1 MKIEVAEYQPQRWVD
16 GQHNHMEQQRNF
28 TMCKTKV
35 EDNSLTCPLRIKFIR
50 RPLNT
55 FLVMFISGL
64 LTMANVAANELY
76 DQKADVNLDLELTYG
91 LTSRTGERDRSLTGP
106 NSNDGDENYD
116 RGIISST
123 AALTTELEV
132 TKRNM
137 GFFVRTHG
145 FFDYENQRN
154 SRVRTPLSSDA
165 KDISG
170 RDFRLLDGYAYVN
183 FDRSSTP
190 MQLRIGNQVLNWGE
204 STFIPKGINIINPYD
219 VARLRTPGSELR
231 DSLIPVPMVS
241 ASVFLSDDV
250 TVEGFYQ
257 LDWKKSRID
266 PSGTYFSTNDYATP
280 GGTHV
285 YLTQEGITDTGR
297 TFGLLADALN
307 HDYFA
312 TSANTG
318 NLPLQLE
325 HDPKFFAVDRNP
337 DREVD
342 EEGQWGLGI
351 RYFSEEL
358 NDTEFGFF
366 FINNHSQLPLVSGL
380 AATQATYRSVLGMS
394 QTLGG
399 VLGEQLQTLATAAQT
414 NSLSPQTLGQARSV
428 TAIATGVARAAGIL
442 TPATHFDQ
450 NGLNASGLAALQDA
464 LKSPMFLNRVR
475 GQLEPTV
482 RGLVVDRYV
491 KASRYFVE
499 YPEDIQTF
507 GISFNTAL
515 SDSGWALQGEY
526 SYHSDVPLQR
536 EENSLFTEALAPL
549 ACAPTCPTDILS
561 VLGPQNNLGYLRGYI
576 VRDVSQLQI
585 TATKL
590 FGSVLGSDSTGF
602 IIEGGM
608 HHVHDMPEKETLP
621 IEHGHAGE
629 GSADATSYGLRGAL
643 WLDYNNTVGAA
654 SLRPYMQYA
663 YGIKGDS
670 PGPGGLFQE
679 DRIILT
685 LGVGLNYLNRWTANI
700 GYTSHS
706 GDNNYLSGRD
716 FIQASVSY
724 FF

>member
-1 MKIEVAEYQPQRWVD
+1 
-16 GQHNHMEQQRNF
+16 
-28 TMCKTKV
+28 
-35 EDNSLTCPLRIKFIR
+35 
-50 RPLNT
+50 
-55 FLVMFISGL
+55 MFISGL

-297 TFGLLADALN
+297 TFGPLADALN

-428 TAIATGVARAAGIL
+428 TTIATGGSK
-442 TPATHFDQ
+442 
-450 NGLNASGLAALQDA
+450 G
-464 LKSPMFLNRVR
+464 
-475 GQLEPTV
+475 
-482 RGLVVDRYV
+482 
-491 KASRYFVE
+491 SR
-499 YPEDIQTF
+499 DI
-507 GISFNTAL
+507 N
-515 SDSGWALQGEY
+515 
-526 SYHSDVPLQR
+526 
-536 EENSLFTEALAPL
+536 
-549 ACAPTCPTDILS
+549 
-561 VLGPQNNLGYLRGYI
+561 
-576 VRDVSQLQI
+576 
-585 TATKL
+585 
-590 FGSVLGSDSTGF
+590 
-602 IIEGGM
+602 
-608 HHVHDMPEKETLP
+608 
-621 IEHGHAGE
+621 
-629 GSADATSYGLRGAL
+629 
-643 WLDYNNTVGAA
+643 
-654 SLRPYMQYA
+654 
-663 YGIKGDS
+663 
-670 PGPGGLFQE
+670 
-679 DRIILT
+679 
-685 LGVGLNYLNRWTANI
+685 
-700 GYTSHS
+700 TSHPFRS
-706 GDNNYLSGRD
+706 ERTQCEWLGR
-716 FIQASVSY
+716 IARRIEIAHVP
-724 FF
+724 

>member
-1 MKIEVAEYQPQRWVD
+1 MS
-16 GQHNHMEQQRNF
+16 
-28 TMCKTKV
+28 KV
-35 EDNSLTCPLRIKFIR
+35 KVNGNSLTCLLRVKLTRKPLDV
-50 RPLNT
+50 L
-55 FLVMFISGL
+55 LVMFISGL
-64 LTMANVAANELY
+64 LATVTAAANEPH
-76 DQKADVNLDLELTYG
+76 DRKADVNVDLELTYG
-91 LTSRTGERDRSLTGP
+91 LTSRTGKRDSSLTSP

-123 AALTTELEV
+123 IALTAELEA

-137 GFFVRTHG
+137 GLFIRTHG
-145 FFDYENQRN
+145 FFDYENQRS

-170 RDFRLLDGYAYVN
+170 RDLRLLDGYVYAN
-183 FDRSSTP
+183 FDQSSTP

-241 ASVFLSDDV
+241 ASAFLSDDV

-257 LDWKKSRID
+257 IDWKKSRVD

-285 YLTQEGITDTGR
+285 YLTQDGITDTGR
-297 TFGLLADALN
+297 TFGPLADALN
-307 HDYFA
+307 HDYYA
-312 TSANTG
+312 TPANTG

-325 HDPKFFAVDRNP
+325 HDPKFFAVDRSP

-342 EEGQWGLGI
+342 EQGQWGLGI
-351 RYFSEEL
+351 RYFSEAL

-380 AATQATYRSVLGMS
+380 AATQATYRNVLGMS

-399 VLGEQLQTLATAAQT
+399 VLGTQLQSLAAAART
-414 NSLSPQTLGQARSV
+414 NSLSPQALGQARSG

-442 TPATHFDQ
+442 TPAAHFDQ
-450 NGLNASGLAALQDA
+450 NGLNASGLAALQNA
-464 LKSPMFLNRVR
+464 LQSPVFLNSV
-475 GQLEPTV
+475 QEQISSTV

-536 EENSLFTEALAPL
+536 EENSLFAEALAPL
-549 ACAPTCPTDILS
+549 GCAPTCPADILS
-561 VLGPQNNLGYLRGYI
+561 VLGLQNNLGYLRGYV

-590 FGSVLGSDSTGF
+590 FGSALGSDSTGF

-621 IEHGHAGE
+621 IEHGHAGG
-629 GSADATSYGLRGAL
+629 GSADATSYGVRGAL
-643 WLDYNNTVGAA
+643 WLDYSNAVHAA

-685 LGVGLNYLNRWTANI
+685 LGVGLNYLNRWTADI
-700 GYTSHS
+700 AYTSHS

-716 FIQASVSY
+716 FIQASLSY
-724 FF
+724 YF

>member
-1 MKIEVAEYQPQRWVD
+1 MS
-16 GQHNHMEQQRNF
+16 
-28 TMCKTKV
+28 KV
-35 EDNSLTCPLRIKFIR
+35 KVNGYSLTCLLRVKLTRKPLDV
-50 RPLNT
+50 L
-55 FLVMFISGL
+55 LVMFISGL
-64 LTMANVAANELY
+64 LATVTAAANEPH
-76 DQKADVNLDLELTYG
+76 DRKADVNVDLELTYG
-91 LTSRTGERDRSLTGP
+91 LTSRTGKRDSSLTSP

-123 AALTTELEV
+123 IALTAELEA

-137 GFFVRTHG
+137 GLFIRTHG
-145 FFDYENQRN
+145 FFDYENQRS

-170 RDFRLLDGYAYVN
+170 RDLRLLDGYVYAN
-183 FDRSSTP
+183 FDQSSTP

-241 ASVFLSDDV
+241 ASAFLSDDV

-257 LDWKKSRID
+257 IDWKKSRVD

-285 YLTQEGITDTGR
+285 YLTQDGITDTGR
-297 TFGLLADALN
+297 TFGPLADALN
-307 HDYFA
+307 HNYYA
-312 TSANTG
+312 TPANTG

-325 HDPKFFAVDRNP
+325 HDPKFFAVDRSP

-342 EEGQWGLGI
+342 EQGQWGLGI
-351 RYFSEEL
+351 RYFSEAL

-380 AATQATYRSVLGMS
+380 AATQATYRNVLGMS

-399 VLGEQLQTLATAAQT
+399 VLGTQLQSLAAAART
-414 NSLSPQTLGQARSV
+414 NSLSPQALGQARSG

-442 TPATHFDQ
+442 TPAAHFDQ
-450 NGLNASGLAALQDA
+450 NGLNASGLAALQNA
-464 LKSPMFLNRVR
+464 LQSPVFLNSV
-475 GQLEPTV
+475 QEQISSTV

-536 EENSLFTEALAPL
+536 EENSLFAEALAPL
-549 ACAPTCPTDILS
+549 GCAPTCPADILS
-561 VLGPQNNLGYLRGYI
+561 VLGLQNNLGYLRGYV

-590 FGSVLGSDSTGF
+590 FGSALGSDSTGF

-621 IEHGHAGE
+621 IEHGHAGG
-629 GSADATSYGLRGAL
+629 GSADATSYGVRGAL
-643 WLDYNNTVGAA
+643 WLDYSNAVHAA

-685 LGVGLNYLNRWTANI
+685 LGVGLNYLNRWTADI

-716 FIQASVSY
+716 FIQASLSY
-724 FF
+724 YF